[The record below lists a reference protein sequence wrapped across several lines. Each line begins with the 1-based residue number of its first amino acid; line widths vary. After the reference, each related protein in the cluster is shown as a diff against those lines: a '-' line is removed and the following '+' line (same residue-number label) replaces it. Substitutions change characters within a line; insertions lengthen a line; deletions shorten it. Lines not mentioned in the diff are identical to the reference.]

1 LFLRSKKGPFLAQV
15 LSLERK
21 CMKTIAAIPCY
32 NESLAIGS
40 VALKASRHVDEV
52 LVVDDGSTDDMAE
65 VAKTAGAV
73 VVAHEGNR
81 GKGHAVKDALL
92 YAVEHDFDALVL
104 LDGDGQ
110 HDPNE
115 IPQLLV
121 PLTNDAAD
129 IVVGFRSFGQMPA
142 YRRVGRKV
150 LDRATGGPVRDS
162 QCGFRALNRKAI
174 ELLAGTLVKDDFA
187 VESEMTRIANE
198 HELRFADVEINC
210 KYGDFKT
217 STKNPVSHG
226 VGVLNTVIGLIA
238 EKRPLVYIGLPG
250 FVMFVIGVFFG
261 ILLLQQYSQ
270 TRYFSLPYAMLIAIF
285 MIPGAIGLF
294 MGLTLNVIARLR
306 VKDGK

>member
-1 LFLRSKKGPFLAQV
+1 
-15 LSLERK
+15 
-21 CMKTIAAIPCY
+21 MKTIAAIPCY
-32 NESLAIGS
+32 NESLAIGT
-40 VALKASRHVDEV
+40 VALKAKRYVDEV
-52 LVVDDGSTDDMAE
+52 LVVDDGSTDDTVE
-65 VAKTAGAV
+65 VAEATGATI
-73 VVAHEGNR
+73 VAHEENK
-81 GKGHAVKDALL
+81 GKGRAVKNALR
-92 YAVEHDFDALVL
+92 YAVERDFDALVL

-121 PLTNDAAD
+121 PLTKDAAD
-129 IVVGFRSFGQMPA
+129 IVIGFRSFGQMPA

-198 HELRFADVEINC
+198 HKLRFADVEINC

-217 STKNPVSHG
+217 STKHPVTHG
-226 VGVLNTVIGLIA
+226 VGVLNSVIGLIA
-238 EKRPLVYIGLPG
+238 EKRPLLYIGLPG
-250 FVMFVIGVFFG
+250 FIMCVIGVFFG
-261 ILLLQQYSQ
+261 IMLLRQYNQ
-270 TRYFSLPYAMLIAIF
+270 NGYFSLAYAMLVSIF
-285 MIPGAIGLF
+285 MILGAIGLF